1 MANDRDNDGREA
13 GRGSRMA
20 DLRDRETVE
29 RERHRLQV
37 DEFLGDAR
45 QDVVRMRGMMPDL
58 EADDAAAWTRLQN
71 LAHNLNAR
79 SQILKL
85 GILNACAR
93 ELQQLVEQRQ
103 SGAPPDGFFM
113 QCVNSAIETLALE
126 IEALKRA

>member
-85 GILNACAR
+85 GVLNACAR
-93 ELQQLVEQRQ
+93 ELQQLLAERH
-103 SGAPPDGFFM
+103 SGGALDAFFF
-113 QCVNSAIETLALE
+113 QCLGSAIETLALE
-126 IEALKRA
+126 IDVLKRA